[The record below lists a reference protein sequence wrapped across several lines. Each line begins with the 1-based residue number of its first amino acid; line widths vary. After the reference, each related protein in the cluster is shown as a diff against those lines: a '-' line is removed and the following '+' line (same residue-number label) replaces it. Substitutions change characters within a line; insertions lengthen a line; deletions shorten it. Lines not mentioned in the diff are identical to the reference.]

1 MDQLTKQTQLLIDFK
16 SASERL
22 KEVLAAEATEF
33 NQDAGIQRF
42 EFTFELSWKLMKSL
56 VEFKGKSCASPRYCI
71 RLAADMEIVND
82 PESWIAFL
90 NDRNALSH
98 TYKQEFAKQVYSRLK
113 KFLPLADQLV
123 SSSETI
129 VSNEKS
135 ISSQNPKILI

>member
-1 MDQLTKQTQLLIDFK
+1 MDQLIKQTQLLADLK
-16 SASERL
+16 SALKRL
-22 KEVLAAEATEF
+22 REVLVAEPTEF

-42 EFTFELSWKLMKSL
+42 EFTFELSWKLIKSL
-56 VEFKGKSCASPRYCI
+56 VEFKGRSCASPRDCI

-90 NDRNALSH
+90 NDRNVLSH

-123 SSSETI
+123 SSTE
-129 VSNEKS
+129 S
-135 ISSQNPKILI
+135 IAATEQSIQSST